1 MTVLV
6 GTAVVN
12 DKLVVM
18 GVVMLVAAAAVVGSG
33 RNVEEMESGGMV
45 VMDSRGVVEEVVN
58 I

>member
-1 MTVLV
+1 V
-6 GTAVVN
+6 A
-12 DKLVVM
+12 
-18 GVVMLVAAAAVVGSG
+18 AAAAVVGSG